1 MSRKEVVA
9 AAGGAGGA
17 EAGAE
22 GSSSAGVGGG
32 GELAEALARR
42 RLYRE
47 VTLALRT
54 GLRDAKADFSFLRAR
69 GLRSLLGFLR
79 STASATDDS
88 QLLLFR
94 HSQSI
99 PDLQVIPVLFQNS
112 LHQPKEDP
120 VVTLDHIFGVEPM
133 KITSPPTDNEIALAL
148 RVLEGCCLLYS
159 RCTALAHK
167 YKAVKVILNI
177 LANRG
182 PAEQGVCLDALISL
196 MLDSPPNQM
205 ALARRRLYREVT
217 LALRTGL
224 RDAKADFSFLRAR
237 GLRSLLGFLRSTA
250 SATDDSQLLL
260 FRHSQSIPDLQVIP
274 VLFQNSLHQP
284 KEDPVVT
291 LDHIFGVE
299 PMKITSPPTDNE
311 IALALRVL
319 EGCCLLYSRCTALA
333 HKYKAVKVILNI
345 LANRGPAEQGVCLDA
360 LISLKCGEFLLL
372 LIGHVYAKENSPI
385 HEQMRILFGEQC
397 ASLIWA
403 ASRFGSTLDVEQR
416 QMALQIQARRVH
428 GVVLR
433 RNMLVMS
440 AA

>member
-1 MSRKEVVA
+1 MRNRERRDLPRRETA
-9 AAGGAGGA
+9 AAAIPGGD
-17 EAGAE
+17 AGA
-22 GSSSAGVGGG
+22 
-32 GELAEALARR
+32 ARR
-42 RLYRE
+42 QGRL
-47 VTLALRT
+47 LLPP
-54 GLRDAKADFSFLRAR
+54 RA
-69 GLRSLLGFLR
+69 GAPHRSLLGSLLR

-205 ALARRRLYREVT
+205 DFEEFS
-217 LALRTGL
+217 GL
-224 RDAKADFSFLRAR
+224 EKVAE
-237 GLRSLLGFLRSTA
+237 LLK
-250 SATDDSQLLL
+250 DV
-260 FRHSQSIPDLQVIP
+260 QV
-274 VLFQNSLHQP
+274 
-284 KEDPVVT
+284 EE
-291 LDHIFGVE
+291 HI
-299 PMKITSPPTDNE
+299 
-311 IALALRVL
+311 R
-319 EGCCLLYSRCTALA
+319 
-333 HKYKAVKVILNI
+333 
-345 LANRGPAEQGVCLDA
+345 
-360 LISLKCGEFLLL
+360 LKCGEFLLL

-416 QMALQIQARRVH
+416 QMALQIQARRV
-428 GVVLR
+428 VESLEPY
-433 RNMLVMS
+433 
-440 AA
+440 

>member
-1 MSRKEVVA
+1 MSRKEVVVE
-9 AAGGAGGA
+9 AAGGGAGA
-17 EAGAE
+17 ESGAE
-22 GSSSAGVGGG
+22 GSSSAGGSGGG

-205 ALARRRLYREVT
+205 DFEEFS
-217 LALRTGL
+217 GL
-224 RDAKADFSFLRAR
+224 EKVAE
-237 GLRSLLGFLRSTA
+237 LLK
-250 SATDDSQLLL
+250 DV
-260 FRHSQSIPDLQVIP
+260 QV
-274 VLFQNSLHQP
+274 
-284 KEDPVVT
+284 EE
-291 LDHIFGVE
+291 HI
-299 PMKITSPPTDNE
+299 
-311 IALALRVL
+311 R
-319 EGCCLLYSRCTALA
+319 
-333 HKYKAVKVILNI
+333 
-345 LANRGPAEQGVCLDA
+345 
-360 LISLKCGEFLLL
+360 LKCGEFLLL

-416 QMALQIQARRVH
+416 QMALQIQARRV
-428 GVVLR
+428 VESLEPY
-433 RNMLVMS
+433 
-440 AA
+440 